1 MHTFQIT
8 LKMRGFRFALCA
20 SSVSHSL
27 LNFSVS
33 LAASFAF
40 KFLYTSCAV
49 NGFFNPN
56 LKRSVKYLNS
66 EMEEISHQIFEIW
79 IDLEWLDWKQGNTAS
94 NAVPGPSN
102 LLSLGFV
109 KNISER
115 KWNEMERVVFFC
127 KFLAIYCVHFNI
139 FYISSPK
146 CACSLSSGSK
156 TD

>member
-1 MHTFQIT
+1 MYFSKKYFIETSLFKITRYKNNKNIHTSPAISTHLRNISIVEYKKLNPIILEMHTFQIT

-56 LKRSVKYLNS
+56 LKRSVKYLNL
-66 EMEEISHQIFEIW
+66 EMEEISHEI
-79 IDLEWLDWKQGNTAS
+79 LE
-94 NAVPGPSN
+94 
-102 LLSLGFV
+102 
-109 KNISER
+109 I
-115 KWNEMERVVFFC
+115 
-127 KFLAIYCVHFNI
+127 
-139 FYISSPK
+139 
-146 CACSLSSGSK
+146 
-156 TD
+156 